1 MTGLLICTALGIEA
15 RAVRRGLA
23 AASKEVQVM
32 RTGPGPCRAASA
44 AGDLPGYGALAVVG
58 FGGAL
63 DPSLRPGDVLVA
75 REVLFGDRVFACASA
90 PSLAEELV
98 RAGLPARTGR
108 LLTCDHVVTG
118 TERARLAAGG
128 AHAVDMETGPL
139 AAASAG
145 RPLAAVRVIVDTP
158 GAPLLSLA
166 TIRGGASARRALRR
180 LGPALTRWASCVDPR
195 IVRGVAQETIRFS
208 HGKEVLS

>member
-15 RAVRRGLA
+15 RAVQRGLA
-23 AASKEVQVM
+23 AACKEVQVM
-32 RTGPGPCRAASA
+32 RTGPGPRRAARA
-44 AGDLPGYGALAVVG
+44 AADLPVYGALAVVG

-75 REVLFGDRVFACASA
+75 SEVRFGDRVFACASA
-90 PSLAEELV
+90 PPLAEELA
-98 RAGLPARTGR
+98 RAGLPVRTGR

-118 TERARLAAGG
+118 VERARLAAGG

-158 GAPLLSLA
+158 DAPLLSLA
-166 TIRGGASARRALRR
+166 TLRGGTSARRALGRI
-180 LGPALTRWASCVDPR
+180 GPVLTRWAAGIDPR
-195 IVRGVAQETIRFS
+195 MVRGIRFS
-208 HGKEVLS
+208 DGKEVLL